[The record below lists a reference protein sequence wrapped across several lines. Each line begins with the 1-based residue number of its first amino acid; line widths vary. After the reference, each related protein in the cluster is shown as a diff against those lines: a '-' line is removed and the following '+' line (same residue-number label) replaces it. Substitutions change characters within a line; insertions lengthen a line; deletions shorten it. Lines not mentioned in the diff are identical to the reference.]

1 MKSRLCSHCTLISL
15 VFFNLIVGLHCHF
28 AIYLFPSLCSDRDV
42 TLKGVIWCDFTP
54 WSVTSCSCIDKIPK
68 VAMASLKPK
77 EIFFKKVKTRPHP
90 PKRLIQTRPHMSTS
104 RCVNSCVMPPKCS
117 LKERRRGFINLSSVD
132 AAVSGRRCVFLYESK
147 ITLFGLSKVHAIRNN
162 WLRFVYNTPKCSN
175 LCNAFYGWR
184 FHEPMRVQG
193 WLCTKP
199 IKKKKK

>member
-104 RCVNSCVMPPKCS
+104 RCGNSCVMHPNVHLKKEAVVS
-117 LKERRRGFINLSSVD
+117 LTAVVLMQPCQGD
-132 AAVSGRRCVFLYESK
+132 AVCFYMKAKALY
-147 ITLFGLSKVHAIRNN
+147 L
-162 WLRFVYNTPKCSN
+162 
-175 LCNAFYGWR
+175 AFRKYMQLGII
-184 FHEPMRVQG
+184 G
-193 WLCTKP
+193 
-199 IKKKKK
+199 